1 MLFFLS
7 VTWCSYRWCLQTTLH
22 MVVCFHLFLEFLKQ
36 NKRESL
42 YISYSQRNIML
53 HVMFLECFSS
63 DRIFLA
69 HSVRCLCSPGS
80 EIVTGLRVGKV
91 TAGLAESNGSLPPD
105 LWLTSPARWLP
116 RTGISSG
123 TLRSA
128 MEYGLPW
135 PFYFVQ
141 KILILYNIE
150 WRELSD
156 IAQVGGHI
164 LSRLRWLSN
173 ATRIKW
179 QQDNKAIAWMPSE
192 KISPGTRKT
201 WRSVGVQLQTT
212 GGSGNSAGK
221 TWRQQ
226 LKTGKEMACDGC
238 GINRDLGQS

>member
-1 MLFFLS
+1 MAAYRRVYDSRHLHAAKNRDQLRDPTLGNGVSATLTFL
-7 VTWCSYRWCLQTTLH
+7 
-22 MVVCFHLFLEFLKQ
+22 
-36 NKRESL
+36 
-42 YISYSQRNIML
+42 
-53 HVMFLECFSS
+53 
-63 DRIFLA
+63 
-69 HSVRCLCSPGS
+69 LC
-80 EIVTGLRVGKV
+80 T
-91 TAGLAESNGSLPPD
+91 
-105 LWLTSPARWLP
+105 
-116 RTGISSG
+116 
-123 TLRSA
+123 
-128 MEYGLPW
+128 
-135 PFYFVQ
+135 

-156 IAQVGGHI
+156 IAQVRGHI

-201 WRSVGVQLQTT
+201 WRSIGVQLQTT
-212 GGSGNSAGK
+212 GGSWNSAGK